1 MTTAAVERAK
11 APAADRAGDEPCT
24 RAIADVQAALDAEGI
39 DRDTAFG
46 ERVFLKLLDSRL
58 NDAAFQPMSGKAR
71 NNANDFSGGLHDD
84 AAASAGRITDG
95 LAEFFGATPDQIA
108 AVFNVP
114 ALDDGFPEV
123 RSRNVSG
130 FDGRNAVRTVVLL
143 QAAATQAIGAPPRIS
158 DLRRTAETLNLLDDR
173 FDGEVA
179 GIENA
184 KIVRSEAGEP
194 MFVVLDD
201 AGIAE
206 ARRLFA
212 EQSA

>member
-1 MTTAAVERAK
+1 MTTAAAERAES
-11 APAADRAGDEPCT
+11 PTAGWAKDEPCA
-24 RAIADVQAALDAEGI
+24 RALADVQAALDAEGI
-39 DRDTAFG
+39 NRDTEFG

-71 NNANDFSGGLHDD
+71 DNANDFSGGLHDD
-84 AAASAGRITDG
+84 AAASAKRITDG
-95 LAEFFGATPDQIA
+95 LAEFFSTTPDQIT

-114 ALDDGFPEV
+114 ALDDGYPEV
-123 RSRNVSG
+123 RNASG
-130 FDGRNAVRTVVLL
+130 FEGGNAAVRAVVLL

-173 FDGEVA
+173 FDDEVA

-184 KIVRSEAGEP
+184 NTVRNEAGAP
-194 MFVVLDD
+194 IFVMLDD

-212 EQSA
+212 GQYA